1 VSHDTGVSLGAI
13 FSYTQRVFNMSGLIS
28 QVESRRKE
36 IFTDSY
42 PMSIGELVNL
52 YRDGEL
58 DINPSFQRFFRWSDE
73 QKVNLIESVILGI
86 PLPSIFISQREDG
99 VWDLVDGLQRIST
112 ILSFMNELK
121 NEEGKIKDSL
131 TLHGTKY
138 LPALEGVSWNGGG
151 GLVEFDS
158 ALKISFKREKV
169 DIKIIKKES
178 DGNTKF
184 ELFQRL
190 NTGGSELSEQEVRN
204 CLLIMLDP
212 DAYAKLVDASNIDTF
227 KKAIAISD
235 RLYDQRYDMELLIR
249 LIFLAN
255 ADSVELK
262 GITDISSYLTN
273 NISKITT
280 EIFDWDKE
288 TGFIHKSFSLI
299 FEVLGDNSFNKYD
312 KENDRYKGGFQISL
326 YELIAT
332 GTYELVKRGVDDDK
346 IKELIDSISKSA
358 PYDEVFNK
366 YSGSGSKASYRWP
379 KMHELVKEY
388 FIDESKK

>member
-1 VSHDTGVSLGAI
+1 M
-13 FSYTQRVFNMSGLIS
+13 NELIS
-28 QVESRRKE
+28 QVELRRKE
-36 IFTDSY
+36 IFTDAY

-52 YRDGEL
+52 YRDGEI
-58 DINPSFQRFFRWSDE
+58 DINPSFQRFFRWSNE
-73 QKVNLIESVILGI
+73 QKVNLIESIILGI

-121 NEEGKIKDSL
+121 DEDGNKKEPLK
-131 TLHGTKY
+131 LHGTKY
-138 LPALEGVSWNGGG
+138 LPALENVSWNGGDD
-151 GLVEFDS
+151 LIEFDS

-212 DAYAKLVDASNIDTF
+212 EAYKELVNVSELNSF
-227 KKAIAISD
+227 NKSIAISE
-235 RLYDQRYDMELLIR
+235 RLYDQRYNMELIIR

-255 ADSVELK
+255 AKQDDIK
-262 GITDISSYLTN
+262 GISDISSYLTN
-273 NISKITT
+273 NISKLMST
-280 EIFDWDKE
+280 EFDWYTESVCID
-288 TGFIHKSFSLI
+288 KSFTLI
-299 FEVLGDNSFNKYD
+299 NEVLGDNSFNKYD
-312 KENDRYKGGFQISL
+312 RDSDKYKGGFQISL
-326 YELIAT
+326 YELLAT
-332 GTYELVKRGVDDDK
+332 GTYQLVKNGFDDKK
-346 IKELIDSISKSA
+346 IKELILSVSKSA
-358 PYDEVFNK
+358 PYDDVFNK

-379 KMHELVKEY
+379 RMYDLVKEY
-388 FIDESKK
+388 FVDESKK

>member
-1 VSHDTGVSLGAI
+1 MTIL
-13 FSYTQRVFNMSGLIS
+13 RS

-58 DINPSFQRFFRWSDE
+58 DINPSFQRFFRWSDQ

-99 VWDLVDGLQRIST
+99 IWDLVDGLQRIST
-112 ILSFMNELK
+112 ILSFMGELK
-121 NEEGKIKDSL
+121 NEEGVIKDPL
-131 TLHGTKY
+131 RLHGTKY
-138 LPALEGVSWNGGG
+138 LPALEGVSWDGGDQ
-151 GLVEFDS
+151 LVELDS

-184 ELFQRL
+184 DLFQRL
-190 NTGGSELSEQEVRN
+190 NTGGSDLSEQEVRN
-204 CLLIMLDP
+204 CLLIMIDP
-212 DAYAKLVDASNIDTF
+212 EAYKKLVDVSNITEF
-227 KKAIAISD
+227 KNAISITD

-255 ADSVELK
+255 IDDGDFK
-262 GITDISSYLTN
+262 GISDISSYLTN
-273 NISKITT
+273 NISRITT
-280 EIFDWDKE
+280 SVFDWNKE
-288 TGFIHKSFSLI
+288 NDNIKKSFSLI
-299 FEVLGDNSFNKYD
+299 FDVLGDNSFNKYD
-312 KENDRYKGGFQISL
+312 RDNDKYKGGFQISL

-332 GTYELVKRGVDDDK
+332 GVYRLVKRGVDDDK
-346 IKELIDSISKSA
+346 IKNLIDSVSKLA
-358 PYDEVFNK
+358 PYNSTFNK
-366 YSGSGSKASYRWP
+366 YSGSGTKASYRWP
-379 KMHELVKEY
+379 KMHELVEEY
-388 FIDESKK
+388 FVDESKI

>member
-1 VSHDTGVSLGAI
+1 MTD
-13 FSYTQRVFNMSGLIS
+13 LIT
-28 QVESRRKE
+28 QVETRRKE

-52 YRDGEL
+52 YRDGEI

-73 QKVNLIESVILGI
+73 QKVNLIESIILGI

-99 VWDLVDGLQRIST
+99 IWDLVDGLQRVST

-121 NEEGKIKDSL
+121 DEDGNKKAPL
-131 TLHGTKY
+131 KLHGTKY
-138 LPALEGVSWNGGG
+138 LPGLENVSWNGLEGTT
-151 GLVEFDS
+151 EFDS
-158 ALKISFKREKV
+158 SLKISFKREKV

-212 DAYAKLVDASNIDTF
+212 EAYKYLVDASGLDAFN
-227 KKAIAISD
+227 KSIAISE
-235 RLYDQRYDMELLIR
+235 RLYDQRYDMELIIR

-255 ADSVELK
+255 AEQEDLK

-280 EIFDWDKE
+280 AEFDWVSEINLIDK
-288 TGFIHKSFSLI
+288 TFSI
-299 FEVLGDNSFNKYD
+299 INEVLGDNSFNKYD
-312 KENDRYKGGFQISL
+312 KESGRYKGGFQISL
-326 YELIAT
+326 YELLAT
-332 GTYELVKRGVDDDK
+332 GAYHSIRNGVDDEK
-346 IKELIDSISKSA
+346 VKEMIFSTSKSA
-358 PYDEVFNK
+358 PYDDVFNK
-366 YSGSGSKASYRWP
+366 YSGSGTKASYRWP
-379 KMHELVKEY
+379 RMLELVKEY

>member
-1 VSHDTGVSLGAI
+1 MT
-13 FSYTQRVFNMSGLIS
+13 NLIS

-36 IFTDSY
+36 IFTDAY

-52 YRDGEL
+52 YRDGEI
-58 DINPSFQRFFRWSDE
+58 DINPSFQRFFRWSHE
-73 QKVNLIESVILGI
+73 QKVNLIESIILGI
-86 PLPSIFISQREDG
+86 PLPSVFISQRDDG

-121 NEEGKIKDSL
+121 DEEGNKKEPL
-131 TLHGTKY
+131 KLHGTKY
-138 LPALEGVSWNGGG
+138 LPALENVSWNGCGDST
-151 GLVEFDS
+151 EFDS
-158 ALKISFKREKV
+158 ALKISFKREKI

-212 DAYAKLVDASNIDTF
+212 EAYKRLVDVSELESFN
-227 KKAIAISD
+227 KSIAISD
-235 RLYDQRYDMELLIR
+235 RLYEQRYNMELIIR

-255 ADSVELK
+255 ADEADLK
-262 GITDISSYLTN
+262 GIADISSYLTN
-273 NISKITT
+273 NISNLTCGD
-280 EIFDWDKE
+280 FDWDSE
-288 TGFIHKSFSLI
+288 TRYINKTFLLI
-299 FEVLGDNSFNKYD
+299 NEVLNDNSFNKYD
-312 KENDRYKGGFQISL
+312 RETDRYKGGFQISL

-332 GTYELVKRGVDDDK
+332 GAYHLVKSGGDETK
-346 IKELIDSISKSA
+346 IKELILSVSKSA
-358 PYDEVFNK
+358 PYDEVFSK

-379 KMHELVKEY
+379 RMHDLVKEY
-388 FIDESKK
+388 FINESKK

>member
-1 VSHDTGVSLGAI
+1 MNSLIA
-13 FSYTQRVFNMSGLIS
+13 
-28 QVESRRKE
+28 QVETRRKE

-52 YRDGEL
+52 YRDGEI

-73 QKVNLIESVILGI
+73 QKVNLIESIILGI

-99 VWDLVDGLQRIST
+99 IWDLVDGLQRVST

-121 NEEGKIKDSL
+121 DEDGNKKPPL
-131 TLHGTKY
+131 KLHGTKY
-138 LPALEGVSWNGGG
+138 LPGLENVSWSGTEGTT
-151 GLVEFDS
+151 EFDS
-158 ALKISFKREKV
+158 SLKISFKREKV

-212 DAYAKLVDASNIDTF
+212 EAYKYLVDASGLENF
-227 KKAIAISD
+227 NKSIAISE
-235 RLYDQRYDMELLIR
+235 RLYDQRYDMELIIR

-255 ADSVELK
+255 AKQEDLK

-273 NISKITT
+273 NVSKITT
-280 EIFDWDKE
+280 TELDWVAEIKLIDK
-288 TGFIHKSFSLI
+288 TFAII
-299 FEVLGDNSFNKYD
+299 NEVLGDNSFNKYD
-312 KENDRYKGGFQISL
+312 KESERYKGGFQISL
-326 YELIAT
+326 YELLAT
-332 GTYELVKRGVDDDK
+332 GAYRSIKEGVDDEK
-346 IKELIDSISKSA
+346 VKQIISSTAKSA
-358 PYDEVFNK
+358 PYNDVFNK
-366 YSGSGSKASYRWP
+366 YSGSGTKASYRWP
-379 KMHELVKEY
+379 RMLELVKEY
-388 FIDESKK
+388 FIDENKK